1 MEKFGVEDTILDL
14 ESKGIFLGKTR
25 KRDIGEEARFA
36 YKDIDFVIAN
46 ELDLIE
52 PIRKLET
59 LGVVKG

>member
-1 MEKFGVEDTILDL
+1 MDDTIFDL
-14 ESKGIFLGKTR
+14 ESSGIFLGKTR
-25 KRDIGEEARFA
+25 KRDLGEEARFA

-46 ELDLIE
+46 ELDLIK